1 MKLNSFFICLLVFA
15 FCLSSCVKMPNMSE
29 LLAYEHENMRFILK
43 ITDEKEF
50 SAVLVLDKE
59 NDILTF
65 TDEALSGIS
74 VEFGND
80 GAVHLR
86 YEDYKIPLPNTS
98 LLKAIRWK
106 ELFHLS
112 GKNLLWKIQKETLG
126 GLAVYVCRADD
137 VTVYIDAGTYL
148 PLKITQGKLVI
159 DVLESENL
167 SPVEPKE

>member
-1 MKLNSFFICLLVFA
+1 MKRKRFFMLLLAICLLF
-15 FCLSSCVKMPNMSE
+15 SSCEKMPNMGE
-29 LLAYEHENMRFILK
+29 LLAYENENMRFMLK

-74 VEFGND
+74 VEFGNN
-80 GAVHLR
+80 GEVHLS
-86 YEDYKIPLPNTS
+86 YEDYKIPLPNAS

-106 ELFHLS
+106 ALFHLS

-126 GLAVYVCRADD
+126 GLTVYVCRADD

-159 DVLESENL
+159 DIVESENL
-167 SPVEPKE
+167 SPVEPRE